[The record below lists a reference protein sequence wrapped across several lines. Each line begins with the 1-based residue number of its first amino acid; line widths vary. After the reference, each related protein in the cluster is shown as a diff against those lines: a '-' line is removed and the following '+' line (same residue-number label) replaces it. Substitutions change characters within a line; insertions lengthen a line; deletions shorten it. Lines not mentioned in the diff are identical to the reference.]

1 MLVSTCKEPQESQM
15 MKQSSRFRLRNKSCF
30 YLNFSHNQEMIMFL
44 TEQLFLQLFQY
55 LLHRYVIK
63 QSSVARSVLFIVV
76 KQKIQSTI
84 LGSCET
90 ALYYF
95 IFLLSAEISRL
106 SRSSSQQR
114 FASAHP
120 LLVLARLLGHK
131 ISWEFFLV
139 RKARSLQLSLT
150 GGLRA
155 LFCCY
160 CVYVLLRGALVYIK
174 P

>member
-1 MLVSTCKEPQESQM
+1 MLVSTCKEPQEFQM
-15 MKQSSRFRLRNKSCF
+15 MKQSSRFRLRNKSYL
-30 YLNFSHNQEMIMFL
+30 YLNCSHNWEMIMFL
-44 TEQLFLQLFQY
+44 LEQLFEY
-55 LLHRYVIK
+55 LLHRFQIK
-63 QSSVARSVLFIVV
+63 QSSVARSVLFILA

-150 GGLRA
+150 GGLRV

-160 CVYVLLRGALVYIK
+160 CVYVMLRGALVYIK

>member
-1 MLVSTCKEPQESQM
+1 MLVSTCKEPQELQM
-15 MKQSSRFRLRNKSCF
+15 MKPSRFRLRNKSCL
-30 YLNFSHNQEMIMFL
+30 YLNYSHNQEMIMFL
-44 TEQLFLQLFQY
+44 SEQLFLQLFQY
-55 LLHRYVIK
+55 LLHRFQIK
-63 QSSVARSVLFIVV
+63 QISVAKSGLFILV

>member
-1 MLVSTCKEPQESQM
+1 
-15 MKQSSRFRLRNKSCF
+15 
-30 YLNFSHNQEMIMFL
+30 MFL
-44 TEQLFLQLFQY
+44 SEQLFLQLFQY
-55 LLHRYVIK
+55 LLHRFQIK
-63 QSSVARSVLFIVV
+63 QSSVARSVLFILA

-120 LLVLARLLGHK
+120 LLVLARLLGHE

-139 RKARSLQLSLT
+139 RQARSLQLSVT

>member
-1 MLVSTCKEPQESQM
+1 
-15 MKQSSRFRLRNKSCF
+15 
-30 YLNFSHNQEMIMFL
+30 MFL
-44 TEQLFLQLFQY
+44 SEQLFLQLFQY
-55 LLHRYVIK
+55 LLHRFQIK

-84 LGSCET
+84 SGSGET
-90 ALYYF
+90 AGYYF
-95 IFLLSAEISRL
+95 IFLSLSAEISSL

-114 FASAHP
+114 LASANP

-139 RKARSLQLSLT
+139 RQARSLQLSVT

>member
-1 MLVSTCKEPQESQM
+1 M
-15 MKQSSRFRLRNKSCF
+15 MKPSRFRLRNKSCL
-30 YLNFSHNQEMIMFL
+30 YLNYSHNQEMIMSL
-44 TEQLFLQLFQY
+44 SEQLFLQLFQY
-55 LLHRYVIK
+55 LLHRFQIK
-63 QSSVARSVLFIVV
+63 QSSVARSVLFILA

-150 GGLRA
+150 GGLRV

>member
-1 MLVSTCKEPQESQM
+1 M
-15 MKQSSRFRLRNKSCF
+15 MKQSSRFRLRNKSYL
-30 YLNFSHNQEMIMFL
+30 YLNCSHNWEMIMFL
-44 TEQLFLQLFQY
+44 LEQLFEY
-55 LLHRYVIK
+55 LLHRFQIK
-63 QSSVARSVLFIVV
+63 QSSVARSVLFILA

-150 GGLRA
+150 GGLRV

-160 CVYVLLRGALVYIK
+160 CVYVMLRGALVYIK